1 MLTEL
6 QLDCNKEFHVIH
18 TKITRDEFHWPKLI
32 QCNKYLGLEVHILN
46 QLYFNA
52 YSTINLYKSINCN
65 NVNDNPLQQVIFLNT
80 FFKDIKY
87 RTSKRLLRT
96 TS

>member
-46 QLYFNA
+46 QLYVHT
-52 YSTINLYKSINCN
+52 YSTFNSYQSINYTA
-65 NVNDNPLQQVIFLNT
+65 VLYDL
-80 FFKDIKY
+80 K
-87 RTSKRLLRT
+87 
-96 TS
+96 

>member
-18 TKITRDEFHWPKLI
+18 TKITRDEFHWTKLI

-46 QLYFNA
+46 QPHFHVYNTFNS
-52 YSTINLYKSINCN
+52 YQSINFDA
-65 NVNDNPLQQVIFLNT
+65 VNATNWID
-80 FFKDIKY
+80 
-87 RTSKRLLRT
+87 
-96 TS
+96 